1 MATKNSPSNEMPAAN
16 TPEPK
21 HGTRFVEKMF
31 SGFGHET
38 VPRPAIPPRA
48 AEEPYRAL
56 RPSTAPSGANYRLPS
71 QHATARVHGLSP
83 ATEVMTD
90 LTRVS
95 AVTIPPS
102 ASLDE
107 ANQAM
112 VTHGVRSL
120 FVVGEANAILGI
132 ITSTDVL
139 GERPIQF
146 AQERG
151 MRHAEVLVHHV
162 MTPAAQFEAIELTG
176 RTAGTRW
183 RHRRNLEAFGS
194 AARAGDRQRIGR
206 AGFGSAH
213 CAWHVLIDA
222 DCAAA
227 GAFTAGRACRE
238 DLRGNR
244 GSNRRM
250 T

>member
-1 MATKNSPSNEMPAAN
+1 MATKDSPSNEMPAAS

-56 RPSTAPSGANYRLPS
+56 RPSTAPTGANYRLPS

-162 MTPAAQFEAIELTG
+162 MTPAAQFEAIELRDVLQARVGDIVETLKHLG
-176 RTAGTRW
+176 RQHALVIDSGSA
-183 RHRRNLEAFGS
+183 EPAS
-194 AARAGDRQRIGR
+194 AARIVRGMFSLTQIARQLGLTPQVGRVAKTFAEIEAAIAG
-206 AGFGSAH
+206 
-213 CAWHVLIDA
+213 
-222 DCAAA
+222 
-227 GAFTAGRACRE
+227 
-238 DLRGNR
+238 
-244 GSNRRM
+244 
-250 T
+250 